1 MRFAFSEAQEELR
14 HEVRAFISEH
24 IDDEISTE
32 LMDRSRTTHWGP
44 KTAAV
49 FDEIARRGWTG
60 ISWPV
65 ELGGQGGLRLD
76 QYIVEEEFG
85 RVGMHV
91 GGGGTGAPAIVAAGT
106 EEQKR
111 EFVPGSIDGSIVFA
125 QGYTEPAAGADLAG
139 IQCRAVRDGDE
150 YVINGQKMFT
160 TDAHV
165 STHLY
170 LMARTSVEANRHGG
184 LSIFLVPM
192 DTPGLTIR
200 PVWTIQ
206 NDPAPPISAIYGE
219 PRTNEVFLDNVR
231 VPASCLL
238 GEEGRGWSIG
248 QQGLNLDRVGARR
261 YMMSVLQNE
270 RMVNYLKTD
279 EDAADLA
286 ADPVVRDVVAQMW
299 TEAQVC
305 RLMTM
310 RSMSI
315 EEHGGAFTYEGAAE
329 KVWAPEH
336 AVRSTEAYAQ
346 VLGGRGQLL
355 NTSPDAVEDGLFAHN
370 MLGAFQSCV
379 NHGSVQVMRDQ
390 VARRGLGLP
399 RPPVHKRGS

>member
-1 MRFAFSEAQEELR
+1 MRFAFSDQQEALR
-14 HEVRAFISEH
+14 QEVRAFIREH
-24 IDDEISTE
+24 IDEEIQAE
-32 LMDRSRTTHWGP
+32 LLDRNRTTHWGP
-44 KTAAV
+44 KTEAV
-49 FDEIARRGWTG
+49 FEEIARRGWTG

-65 ELGGQGGLRLD
+65 EYGGQGGHRLD

-106 EEQKR
+106 EEQKCR
-111 EFVPGSIDGSIVFA
+111 YVPGSIGGSVVFA

-139 IQCRAVRDGDE
+139 IQCKAVRDGDE

-165 STHLY
+165 ATHLY
-170 LMARTSVEANRHGG
+170 LMARTSVEPNRHAG
-184 LSIFLVPM
+184 LSIFLIPM
-192 DTPGLTIR
+192 DAPGITIR
-200 PVWTIQ
+200 PIWTIQ
-206 NDPAPPISAIYGE
+206 NNPAAPINTIYGE

-238 GEEGRGWSIG
+238 GEEGNGWSIG

-261 YMMSVLQNE
+261 YIMSVLQNE
-270 RMVNYLKTD
+270 AMVNYLKQD
-279 EDAADLA
+279 EEAADLH
-286 ADPVVRDVVAQMW
+286 ADPVARDVVAQMW

-305 RLMTM
+305 RLMTL

-315 EEHGGAFTYEGAAE
+315 EEHGGQFTYEGAAE

-346 VLGGRGQLL
+346 LLGGRGQLL
-355 NTSPDAVEDGLFAHN
+355 NTSPDNIEDGLFAHN

-399 RPPVHKRGS
+399 RPGAHKKGN

>member
-1 MRFAFSEAQEELR
+1 MRFAFSDRQEELR
-14 HEVRAFISEH
+14 REVRAFIREH
-24 IDDEISTE
+24 IDAEIQAE
-32 LMDRSRTTHWGP
+32 IMDRHRTTHWGP
-44 KTAAV
+44 RTEAV
-49 FDEIARRGWTG
+49 FEKIAGKGWTG

-65 ELGGQGGLRLD
+65 ELGGQGGARLD

-106 EEQKR
+106 DEQKR
-111 EFVPGSIDGSIVFA
+111 QYVPGSIQGSVVFA
-125 QGYTEPAAGADLAG
+125 QGYTEPVAGADLAG

-165 STHLY
+165 ATHLY
-170 LMARTSVEANRHGG
+170 LMARTSVEPNRHAG

-192 DTPGLTIR
+192 DTPGITIR

-206 NDPAPPISAIYGE
+206 NNPPPPINAIYGE
-219 PRTNEVFLDNVR
+219 QRTNEVFLDDVR
-231 VPASCLL
+231 IPASCLL
-238 GEEGRGWSIG
+238 GNEGEGWSIG

-270 RMVNYLKTD
+270 TMVNYLKRD
-279 EDAADLA
+279 EHGASLAEDA
-286 ADPVVRDVVAQMW
+286 VVRDKVAEMW

-315 EEHGGAFTYEGAAE
+315 EECGGAFTYEGAAE

-346 VLGGRGQLL
+346 LLGGLGQLMH
-355 NTSPDAVEDGLFAHN
+355 TSPDSVEDGLFAHN

-390 VARRGLGLP
+390 IARRGLGLP
-399 RPPVHKRGS
+399 RPGASKKEN